1 MLKTSSITPVT
12 IFSELSL
19 VFELLQIDETK
30 FPKSFKPRSLIQN
43 SIHPLNFVCPI
54 CKIENTSGKST
65 TKDNIDKIESHI
77 KKCHVGFYDY
87 KTKLS
92 YEKTLAYF
100 KLLKSILFLG
110 MIS

>member
-1 MLKTSSITPVT
+1 MQNSNHPAL

-30 FPKSFKPRSLIQN
+30 FPKSFKPRSPIQN
-43 SIHPLNFVCPI
+43 SIHPLNFVCVV
-54 CKIENTSGKST
+54 CKIENNSGKATSKDDL
-65 TKDNIDKIESHI
+65 TKLEAHV

-92 YEKTLAYF
+92 YEKVLAYI

-110 MIS
+110 LIS